1 MGLDVPPSSP
11 YFLPLS
17 GRRGVMIIAVLSLFP
32 EAVRPYLEQSIL
44 GLAEKKGLVRFL
56 LVDFRDYA
64 RDSHKK
70 VDDRPFGGGPGMV
83 LKPEP
88 IFEAIEDVEGQLGS
102 FRKILL
108 SPRGKVFRQKTAEDF
123 AREERLLLLCGRYEG
138 IDERVRMGFDWDE
151 VSLGDFV
158 LSGGE
163 IPALAVIE
171 AVVRLVPG
179 VLGNE
184 SSAREDSFARDGLLD
199 CPHYTRPRIFRGMEV
214 PPVLLS
220 GDHEAVRAW
229 REKEA
234 LRLTRERE
242 RREKGG
248 GEAKPKNS
256 KPRDSEE
263 RQEG

>member
-1 MGLDVPPSSP
+1 MGLDLPGKTA

-17 GRRGVMIIAVLSLFP
+17 GWRGVMIIAVLSLFP
-32 EAVRPYLEQSIL
+32 EAIRPYLEQSIL
-44 GLAEKKGLVRFL
+44 GQAEKKGLVRFL
-56 LVDFRDYA
+56 LVNFRDYA
-64 RDSHKK
+64 RDRHKK

-88 IFEAIEDVEGQLGS
+88 IFEAIEDVESQLGS

-108 SPRGKVFRQKTAEDF
+108 SPRGRVFRQAMAEDF
-123 AREERLLLLCGRYEG
+123 AREEKLLLLCGRYEG
-138 IDERVRMGFDWDE
+138 IDERVRMGFDWEE

-163 IPALAVIE
+163 IPALAVVE

-184 SSAREDSFARDGLLD
+184 DSAREDSFAREGLLD
-199 CPHYTRPRIFRGMEV
+199 CPHYTRPKNFRGMEV

-220 GDHEAVRAW
+220 GDHAAVRAW
-229 REKEA
+229 REGEA
-234 LRLTRERE
+234 RRLTRERE
-242 RREKGG
+242 RSGEGG
-248 GEAKPKNS
+248 AGHGNVTKETNNP
-256 KPRDSEE
+256 EE
-263 RQEG
+263 RREG

>member
-1 MGLDVPPSSP
+1 MGLDLQGKSP

-32 EAVRPYLEQSIL
+32 EAIRPYLEQSIL
-44 GLAEKKGLVRFL
+44 GQAEKKGLVRFL
-56 LVDFRDYA
+56 LVNFRDYA

-88 IFEAIEDVEGQLGS
+88 IFEAIEDVESQLGS

-108 SPRGKVFRQKTAEDF
+108 SPRGKVFRQAMAEDF
-123 AREERLLLLCGRYEG
+123 SREERLLLLCGRYEG
-138 IDERVRMGFDWDE
+138 FDERVRKGFDWEE

-184 SSAREDSFARDGLLD
+184 ESAREDSFAREGLLD
-199 CPHYTRPRIFRGMEV
+199 CPHYTRPKNFRGMEV

-229 REKEA
+229 REGEA
-234 LRLTRERE
+234 RRLTRERE
-242 RREKGG
+242 GMEKAGGREEKKRRSD
-248 GEAKPKNS
+248 NS
-256 KPRDSEE
+256 KE
-263 RQEG
+263 RHEG

>member
-1 MGLDVPPSSP
+1 
-11 YFLPLS
+11 
-17 GRRGVMIIAVLSLFP
+17 MIIAVLSLFP
-32 EAVRPYLEQSIL
+32 EAIRPYLEQSIL
-44 GLAEKKGLVRFL
+44 GQAEKKGLVRFL

-88 IFEAIEDVEGQLGS
+88 IFEAIEDVESQLGP

-108 SPRGKVFRQKTAEDF
+108 SPRGKVFRQEMAEDF
-123 AREERLLLLCGRYEG
+123 SREERLLLLCGRYEG
-138 IDERVRMGFDWDE
+138 IDERVRMGFDWEE
-151 VSLGDFV
+151 VSLGEFV

-171 AVVRLVPG
+171 AAVRLVPG

-184 SSAREDSFARDGLLD
+184 ESAREDSFAGEGLLD
-199 CPHYTRPRIFRGMEV
+199 CPHFTRPRIFRGMEV

-220 GDHEAVRAW
+220 GDHGAVRAW
-229 REKEA
+229 RKEQA

-242 RREKGG
+242 LREGRGRGTLRGSRPETSKTDSQEERRE
-248 GEAKPKNS
+248 
-256 KPRDSEE
+256 D
-263 RQEG
+263 